1 MVLATPKISVVIP
14 VYKVEDTLHK
24 CVDSVIAQTYS
35 NLEIILVNDGS
46 PDNCGAICDEYAQKD
61 TRIKV
66 VHQVNQGLSMARNN
80 GIKIATGT
88 YFGCVDSDDYIRP
101 KMYELL
107 IKAMLA
113 HKLQVVE
120 CSMQK
125 GDLIYFEQE
134 DKVIVEQLDAAF
146 ERIVYPGFYNV
157 MNKLYAFDLI
167 KNIPFKKDKI
177 YEDIMFNSEVYQKID
192 KIGFI
197 PLALY
202 YYSQEG
208 ESILRSNYSQK
219 KLDGF
224 WVIKQAMENF
234 FEMAKT
240 SRAKELLRKNYLRNL
255 QYHFHSLLENP
266 QLDPAK
272 DNSKKIRQLIIEN
285 SKKPHLN
292 TYIKLIN
299 ALPFWGYRMFYKL
312 NGLRLKLKN

>member
-1 MVLATPKISVVIP
+1 MDLASPKISVVIP
-14 VYKVEDTLHK
+14 VYKVEDTLHQ
-24 CVDSVIAQTYS
+24 CVDSVIAQTYT

-46 PDNCGAICDEYAQKD
+46 PDSCGAICDEYAKKD
-61 TRIKV
+61 DRIKV
-66 VHQVNQGLSMARNN
+66 IHQENQGLSMARNN

-107 IKAMLA
+107 LKAMLA
-113 HKLQVVE
+113 HDLQVVE

-134 DKVIVEQLDAAF
+134 DKVIVEGIDTAF
-146 ERIVYPGFYNV
+146 ERVIYPGFYNV
-157 MNKLYAFDLI
+157 MNKLYAYDLI
-167 KNIPFKKDKI
+167 KDIPFEKGKI

-192 KIGFI
+192 RIGFI

-208 ESILRSNYSQK
+208 ESIMRSNYSQK

-224 WVIKQAMENF
+224 WVIKRAMENF
-234 FEMAKT
+234 FAIAKT
-240 SRAKELLRKNYLRNL
+240 PRAKEILRKNFLSNL

-266 QLDPAK
+266 QLDPSK
-272 DNSKKIRQLIIEN
+272 DNLKKMRRIIIEH
-285 SKKPHLN
+285 SKKPYLN
-292 TYIKLIN
+292 PYIKLIN
-299 ALPFWGYRMFYKL
+299 LLPLLVYRMFYKL
-312 NGLRLKLKN
+312 NKRRLNLQN